1 MLQLVASVL
10 DDLVVALA
18 ELYLDTDVRDALP
31 GVAQRIVGSGL
42 PRQQVEQLWRREI
55 TPAVHWNLK
64 SASGEWAGFDR
75 RWLLAEV
82 ARRRGK
88 SSLGLD
94 AWPVVGRVLHRLRAY
109 GAEPEFR
116 AALWL
121 AERLRHVP
129 EPARV
134 RRVAIWQALTQVYYS
149 VDGERV
155 APHTA
160 AGHSRPP
167 SQRAANLIVRRHEL
181 DPTELSDEFRV
192 ICDVL
197 AALLSREQL
206 ATAAESHTAAWL
218 DRLAQ
223 PRS

>member
-1 MLQLVASVL
+1 
-10 DDLVVALA
+10 VVALA

-31 GVAQRIVGSGL
+31 QVAQRILASGL
-42 PRQQVEQLWRREI
+42 SRPQVEQLWRREI

-64 SASGEWAGFDR
+64 SAAGEWAGFDR

-82 ARRRGK
+82 ARQRSK

-94 AWPVVGRVLHRLRAY
+94 AWPLVGRVLHRLRAY

-121 AERLRHVP
+121 AERLRSVP
-129 EPARV
+129 EPARS
-134 RRVAIWQALTQVYYS
+134 RRVAVWQALTQVYYS
-149 VDGERV
+149 VDGELA
-155 APHTA
+155 APPTRTDTTD
-160 AGHSRPP
+160 HSRAP

-181 DPTELSDEFRV
+181 DPSELSDEFRV

-197 AALLSREQL
+197 APLLSREQL
-206 ATAAESHTAAWL
+206 STAAESQVAAWL

-223 PRS
+223 PKC